1 MLPATAGTWPETGDP
16 LSRENRKRSAAAF
29 GRAALAILAGS
40 LVATSASAAEGDL
53 VLTPNVPMLFAL
65 IALFIALIFPVNAL
79 LFRPIF
85 AALDAREEKIAGTR
99 ARAAKLAEE
108 ADAVLKRYQDSV
120 RQVRAEAEQGRRGQ
134 LTDAKGSASEQL
146 ASARGDAE
154 REIERARGEIQSALT
169 AARSSLRG
177 EAETLAREASARI
190 LGRDLS

>member
-1 MLPATAGTWPETGDP
+1 

-29 GRAALAILAGS
+29 GRAALAIL
-40 LVATSASAAEGDL
+40 ATSASAAEGDL

-134 LTDAKGSASEQL
+134 LADAKGSASEQL